1 MKRMKLKDLL
11 CNAGLIQINGDENTD
26 IGNISYDTRTADEN
40 SIFVCIKGINTD
52 RHSLI
57 GKAAEKKCRAIVTEY
72 PADTGDCI
80 NVVVK
85 NTNKALA
92 VISSNFYGNPDK
104 KMKILGVTGTNG
116 KTTST
121 TLIKAVLENCGYK
134 VGLIGTNDIIIGNEV
149 VPSDNTTPEAPD
161 LFHWFSKMEKEG
173 CDFVVMEV
181 SSHSIALD
189 RIYGINFLA
198 GAFTNLTQDHLDYHK
213 TMENY
218 AETKSRFFAYCD
230 NAVINADSDWFDTM
244 TKNVRGKLI
253 TYGVEKDADIKA
265 QNVVHTDSGVSY
277 DAVGNGKNIHIDFPI
292 PGGFSV
298 YNSLCVCA
306 VCEAV
311 GIADEKIEESLKT
324 FGTVKGRCELVP
336 IDKPYKVIIDYAHTP
351 DGMENILTAVNEFK
365 KGRIIT
371 VFGCGGDRDKGK
383 RPKMGAMGKK
393 YSDITVVTSDNPRSE
408 DMQSIIDD
416 IMTGIPDRT
425 NVYTEPDRKKAIKLA
440 MSLAK
445 KDDIVLLLGKGH
457 ETVQKFKDYN
467 IEFDERKI
475 VRELCDLV

>member
-1 MKRMKLKDLL
+1 MKLSKILKGIAEINDAEDTEISSVEYDSRKVKEGSLFVAVKGYETDGHKYIDSAVKNGAAAIL
-11 CNAGLIQINGDENTD
+11 AQEKRECAVPLICVP
-26 IGNISYDTRTADEN
+26 DTR
-40 SIFVCIKGINTD
+40 
-52 RHSLI
+52 R
-57 GKAAEKKCRAIVTEY
+57 
-72 PADTGDCI
+72 
-80 NVVVK
+80 
-85 NTNKALA
+85 ALA
-92 VISSNFYGNPDK
+92 AAGANFFGRSADRL
-104 KMKILGVTGTNG
+104 KIIGVTGTNG
-116 KTTST
+116 KTTVT
-121 TLIKAVLENCGYK
+121 YLVKQILDLVGIKT
-134 VGLIGTNDIIIGNEV
+134 GLIGTNKNMIGDKVLETGR
-149 VPSDNTTPEAPD
+149 TTPESLELQK
-161 LFHWFSKMEKEG
+161 LFAEMEKEG
-173 CDFVVMEV
+173 ATHVIMEV
-181 SSHSIALD
+181 SSHALALS
-189 RIYGINFLA
+189 RTYGIEFEV